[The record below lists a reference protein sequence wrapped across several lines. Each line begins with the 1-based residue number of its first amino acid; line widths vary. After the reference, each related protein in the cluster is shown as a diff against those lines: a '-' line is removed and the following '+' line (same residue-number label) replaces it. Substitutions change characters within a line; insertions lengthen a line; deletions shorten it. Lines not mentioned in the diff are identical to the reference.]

1 MLNLNEEEKE
11 ELKQYN
17 KIKPENKNFLDFLNN
32 KKLNYTEKI
41 WENNEE
47 KMSDI
52 SMFLQKIQENMIK

>member
-52 SMFLQKIQENMIK
+52 SMFL